1 MVIIG
6 IGTDVVQIPR
16 IERLLNLYQQRFIE
30 RILSPSEIQKLN
42 ISNKESF
49 GNFLAKRFAA
59 KEAFSKAIGSGIGR
73 GLSFKDISVLN
84 DDLGRPFIEISSN
97 KFNHLLI
104 HLSISDDYPIAM
116 AFVVIS
122 RMV

>member
-1 MVIIG
+1 MIIG